1 MPLIKT
7 DTVTLYMAA
16 GEVDR
21 KATYRRI
28 VLAGVRAEERS
39 GSVAAMHGRQ
49 STDGLMLFVASLHGY
64 VEPESYAGESATW
77 SIRPDDIVIAGAC
90 DLEIPTT
97 TVKQLEAAYR
107 VYRVTGIETLRDRR
121 GRIHHLEVSAS

>member
-21 KATYRRI
+21 KATYRRV
-28 VLAGVRAEERS
+28 VLSGVRAEERS
-39 GSVAAMHGRQ
+39 GSVAALNGRQ
-49 STDGLMLFVASLHGY
+49 STDGLLLFVASLHGY
-64 VEPESYAGESATW
+64 VEPESYTGVSGTW
-77 SIRPDDIVIAGAC
+77 SIRPNDLVVSGAC
-90 DLEIPTT
+90 DLEIPTA
-97 TVKQLEAAYR
+97 TVKQLEATRR
-107 VYRVTGIETLRDRR
+107 VYRVTGVEPMRDRR

>member
-21 KATYRRI
+21 KATYRRV
-28 VLAGVRAEERS
+28 VLSGVRAEERS
-39 GSVAAMHGRQ
+39 GSVAALNGRQ
-49 STDGLMLFVASLHGY
+49 SADGLLLFVASLHGY
-64 VEPESYAGESATW
+64 VEPQEYVGVATTW
-77 SIRPDDIVIAGAC
+77 TIRPDDLVVSGMC
-90 DLEIPTT
+90 DLEIPAA
-97 TVKQLEAAYR
+97 TVKQLEAARR